1 MSKAA
6 ELAAL
11 IGSQSALSNRNLIIN
26 GAMQVAQR
34 SQSRTGR
41 VTSDYYIADRWKI
54 DLNSLGTWS
63 FSQSSTAPDGF
74 ANSYKLDCTTADA
87 SPAAG
92 DYLILQQRFEGQNLQ
107 MLKKGTSAAESVT
120 VSFYIRSSV
129 TGTYTCELYDDDNGR
144 YIGKTFT
151 VDAAN
156 TWERKTITF
165 PGDTT
170 GTLDDDNAL
179 SFFCQIWF
187 GAGSNFNGGTFNN
200 GTWGA
205 GGNNTRVSS
214 SNVNLASSTSNEAYV
229 TGWQMEIGEQATPF
243 EHRSFAD
250 ELARCQR
257 YCYVRGGEAAYELF
271 MIATANG
278 SATCTG
284 VVQAP
289 VKMRTRPTHSISS
302 TANIDLYDFDGSA
315 HRTLSGSGS
324 LISSISS
331 SSYIYIDW
339 TTSGVT
345 SGANMM
351 VRANNTTD
359 ARFTLDAEL

>member
-1 MSKAA
+1 M
-6 ELAAL
+6 
-11 IGSQSALSNRNLIIN
+11 ALSKLNNDSFDDTAVHGRRNLIIN
-26 GAMQVAQR
+26 GAMKVAQR
-34 SQSRTGR
+34 STS
-41 VTSDYYIADRWKI
+41 VTSITGSGYHTMDRWKI
-54 DLNSLGTWS
+54 DLSNLGTWS

-120 VSFYIRSSV
+120 VSFSIRSSV

-151 VDAAN
+151 VDAAD
-156 TWERKTITF
+156 TWERKAITF

-170 GTLDDDNAL
+170 GTLNDDNGL
-179 SFFCQIWF
+179 SLFCQIWF

-229 TGWQMEIGEQATPF
+229 TGWQMEVGDKATPF
-243 EHRSFAD
+243 EHRSFTE
-250 ELARCQR
+250 ELALCQR
-257 YCYVRGGEAAYELF
+257 YAWKLGGFGSDQYFGAPWLYF
-271 MIATANG
+271 DGNNIHNG
-278 SATCTG
+278 PFFNP
-284 VVQAP
+284 VQ
-289 VKMRTRPTHSISS
+289 MRTSPSLTQYGTPILKNNGGAQSGFSFSMQGGGKDQCFSIQGAKTSHGLSNVPTVCLNSP
-302 TANIDLYDFDGSA
+302 
-315 HRTLSGSGS
+315 
-324 LISSISS
+324 
-331 SSYIYIDW
+331 
-339 TTSGVT
+339 TTS
-345 SGANMM
+345 
-351 VRANNTTD
+351 D
-359 ARFTLDAEL
+359 FFLIDAEL

>member
-1 MSKAA
+1 M
-6 ELAAL
+6 
-11 IGSQSALSNRNLIIN
+11 ALSKLNNDSFADTAVHGRRNLIIN

-34 SQSRTGR
+34 STS
-41 VTSDYYIADRWKI
+41 VTSITGSDYHTMDRWKI

-92 DYLILQQRFEGQNLQ
+92 DYLILQQRFEGQNMQ

-120 VSFYIRSSV
+120 VSFSIRSSV
-129 TGTYTCELYDDDNGR
+129 TGTYTCELYDNDNGR

-151 VDAAN
+151 VDAAD

-170 GTLDDDNAL
+170 GALNDDNAL
-179 SFFCQIWF
+179 SFFCQILF
-187 GAGSNFNGGTFNN
+187 AAGSNFNGGTFNN

-229 TGWQMEIGEQATPF
+229 TGWQMEVGEQATPF
-243 EHRSFAD
+243 EHRSYAD
-250 ELARCQR
+250 ELRRCQR
-257 YCYVRGGEAAYELF
+257 YYEMTGAGAPAKANSSTEFWVGLKF
-271 MIATANG
+271 QVAKRTNPTASMVDPNT
-278 SATCTG
+278 AIRIFEFG
-284 VVQAP
+284 VGDRDSDSTP
-289 VKMRTRPTHSISS
+289 SISS
-302 TANIDLYDFDGSA
+302 AYYNL
-315 HRTLSGSGS
+315 H
-324 LISSISS
+324 
-331 SSYIYIDW
+331 
-339 TTSGVT
+339 
-345 SGANMM
+345 GAN
-351 VRANNTTD
+351 VRVGTFSGISGGDTAITGGTPGDNSANQF
-359 ARFTLDAEL
+359 AFDAEL

>member
-1 MSKAA
+1 M
-6 ELAAL
+6 
-11 IGSQSALSNRNLIIN
+11 ALSKLNNDSFDDSAVHGQRNLLIN

-34 SQSRTGR
+34 STSVTGI
-41 VTSDYYIADRWKI
+41 TGADYHTMDRWKI
-54 DLNSLGTWS
+54 DLSNLGTWS

-120 VSFYIRSSV
+120 VSFSIRSSV
-129 TGTYTCELYDDDNGR
+129 TGTYTCELYDDDNAR
-144 YIGKTFT
+144 YVGKTFT
-151 VDAAN
+151 VDSAN
-156 TWERKTITF
+156 TWERKAITF

-170 GTLDDDNAL
+170 GTLNDDDNL

-229 TGWQMEIGEQATPF
+229 TGWQMEVGDKATPF
-243 EHRSFAD
+243 EHRSFGD
-250 ELARCQR
+250 ELNRCLR
-257 YCYVRGGEAAYELF
+257 YYHTNNIGDPDGSLNGGASGIAFDAAEAAVCYEF
-271 MIATANG
+271 PVPMRATPTVTLRDNAGNTARVHRMRAGDHGNSASASLLNKTGFANFASSG
-278 SATCTG
+278 MTTNAGYLAG
-284 VVQAP
+284 VEA
-289 VKMRTRPTHSISS
+289 
-302 TANIDLYDFDGSA
+302 
-315 HRTLSGSGS
+315 
-324 LISSISS
+324 
-331 SSYIYIDW
+331 
-339 TTSGVT
+339 
-345 SGANMM
+345 
-351 VRANNTTD
+351 
-359 ARFTLDAEL
+359 DAEL